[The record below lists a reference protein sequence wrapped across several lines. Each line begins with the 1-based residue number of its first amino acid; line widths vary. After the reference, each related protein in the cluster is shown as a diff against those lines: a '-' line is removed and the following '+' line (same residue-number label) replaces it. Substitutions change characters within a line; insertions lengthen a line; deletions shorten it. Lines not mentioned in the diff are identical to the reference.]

1 MEYKDFFSPS
11 TLAKLDKQSAENLKQ
26 MLGDKTLMQTMVSS
40 QQLLGQIAKAEA
52 PYKDKL
58 EKLAI
63 DIVKELYPIIDEEGI
78 TIDAKIVSMGDVN
91 KSLDESISPESRRRI
106 INAITQGAAVR
117 GSFAFYLFKEHLD
130 EIDPSLVEKY
140 NEIMKNTFGVYD
152 DENAIAMFLAMLAQG
167 HKAAGGSS
175 KITIKEIKINKPGI
189 PEFEKLVYKIEK
201 INRIPHHLFYKELL
215 NKYNYPGGTIS
226 FASFWKSLSNIDK
239 INFYNELDNYVVKNN
254 INESQESGIT
264 ITARAINFP
273 MLVHEIVKGLFE
285 LISLQGFK
293 GSKEQNQAVVDK
305 VDTLKNEPYDLK
317 YGKFIYDALRNI
329 AVNNNAEPRTIPYF
343 FAEVYKM
350 DDEEFIEFVENS
362 ILGKLTSEQERWV
375 KITIREIED
384 DLKADSTGLD
394 EIKIAIPGKQK
405 YNSFKKFKEELER
418 EIIKTFPI
426 NNEFKNEYPQSVDEY
441 GRIKNYNDTYLTK
454 TGKVR
459 RLKLGFPS
467 YVHYIYGPDI
477 KNEIFDVYEK
487 IATKYGYEFKK
498 DNNFTV
504 YFKDKIDEV
513 KINDPNKLKD
523 VNHFHSVFLKLLQDD
538 KDREDL
544 WQLLKKYGYKT
555 NTSSSFSEFYN
566 NLETKQKIQ
575 FYKELQKL

>member
-63 DIVKELYPIIDEEGI
+63 NIVKELYPIIDEEGI

-175 KITIKEIKINKPGI
+175 KVTIKEIKINKPGI

-215 NKYNYPGGTIS
+215 NKYNYPGGTTSIP
-226 FASFWKSLSNIDK
+226 SFWKSLSNIDK

-362 ILGKLTSEQERWV
+362 ILGKLTSEQERWI

-394 EIKIAIPGKQK
+394 EI
-405 YNSFKKFKEELER
+405 
-418 EIIKTFPI
+418 
-426 NNEFKNEYPQSVDEY
+426 
-441 GRIKNYNDTYLTK
+441 
-454 TGKVR
+454 
-459 RLKLGFPS
+459 
-467 YVHYIYGPDI
+467 
-477 KNEIFDVYEK
+477 
-487 IATKYGYEFKK
+487 
-498 DNNFTV
+498 
-504 YFKDKIDEV
+504 

-555 NTSSSFSEFYN
+555 NTSSSFLEFYN

>member
-78 TIDAKIVSMGDVN
+78 TIDAKIVSMSDVN

-106 INAITQGAAVR
+106 INSITQGAAVR

-175 KITIKEIKINKPGI
+175 KVTIKEVKINKPGI

-215 NKYNYPGGTIS
+215 NKYNYPGGTTSIS
-226 FASFWKSLSNIDK
+226 SFWKSLSNIDK

-305 VDTLKNEPYDLK
+305 VDTLKNEPYDSK

-362 ILGKLTSEQERWV
+362 ILGKLTSEQERWS
-375 KITIREIED
+375 KITIKEIED

-394 EIKIAIPGKQK
+394 EIKVQKPGLNFPYKVDSQQAWDK
-405 YNSFKKFKEELER
+405 IWPTLKEKGYELVGGFKLNKKRYIEALNTYEQIGQPVEYNILYVDRFR
-418 EIIKTFPI
+418 
-426 NNEFKNEYPQSVDEY
+426 NNEDALRKYPQLIDFYKEKPSHSEPILDLDE
-441 GRIKNYNDTYLTK
+441 I
-454 TGKVR
+454 
-459 RLKLGFPS
+459 
-467 YVHYIYGPDI
+467 
-477 KNEIFDVYEK
+477 
-487 IATKYGYEFKK
+487 
-498 DNNFTV
+498 
-504 YFKDKIDEV
+504 

-555 NTSSSFSEFYN
+555 NTSSSFLEFYN

>member
-78 TIDAKIVSMGDVN
+78 TIDAKIVSMSDVN

-106 INAITQGAAVR
+106 INSITQGAAVR

-175 KITIKEIKINKPGI
+175 KVIIKE
-189 PEFEKLVYKIEK
+189 E
-201 INRIPHHLFYKELL
+201 
-215 NKYNYPGGTIS
+215 
-226 FASFWKSLSNIDK
+226 
-239 INFYNELDNYVVKNN
+239 
-254 INESQESGIT
+254 QSGIT
-264 ITARAINFP
+264 IRARAINFP

-305 VDTLKNEPYDLK
+305 VDVLKNEPYDLK

-362 ILGKLTSEQERWV
+362 ILGKLTSEQERWI
-375 KITIREIED
+375 KITIREIEN

-394 EIKIAIPGKQK
+394 EIKI
-405 YNSFKKFKEELER
+405 
-418 EIIKTFPI
+418 
-426 NNEFKNEYPQSVDEY
+426 
-441 GRIKNYNDTYLTK
+441 
-454 TGKVR
+454 
-459 RLKLGFPS
+459 
-467 YVHYIYGPDI
+467 
-477 KNEIFDVYEK
+477 
-487 IATKYGYEFKK
+487 
-498 DNNFTV
+498 
-504 YFKDKIDEV
+504 
-513 KINDPNKLKD
+513 NDPNKLKD
-523 VNHFHSVFLKLLQDD
+523 VNHFYSVFLNKLLQGD
-538 KDREDL
+538 KDRKDL